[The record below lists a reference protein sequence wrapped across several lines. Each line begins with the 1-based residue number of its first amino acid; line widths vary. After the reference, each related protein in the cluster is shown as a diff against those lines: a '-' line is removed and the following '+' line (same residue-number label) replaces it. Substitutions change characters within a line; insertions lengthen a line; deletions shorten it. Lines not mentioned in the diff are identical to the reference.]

1 VRSGHDKLYVSLSGQ
16 WGVERL
22 ASVDRSKGV
31 DGKLDPSI
39 RQRGVDGGLLQTRAL
54 DAQLVSSSLRLIA
67 TQPVNQALEELLRKL
82 QMQQQ
87 QQQRQQEDSTSTGQV
102 GLPPPQQRHDRQQH
116 PGRTSAPL
124 SLASLWAITV
134 AATDELYSIAEKL
147 HPKLETG
154 IRGLCE
160 EAKIECKLEFAPLKD
175 PVRVFEKALDDY
187 WDRFA
192 DSVPAT
198 ACVSDIVRCRFLCP
212 SLEACANVAQVL
224 IEGAPAWLELIRV
237 KNKFREL
244 DSAHFRNMLFN
255 FRVHFCGGCGALR
268 DSAVLEHGCSC
279 DNKDQQER
287 QQGGEGGGCRLT
299 SHIFEIQVH
308 HEQILGL
315 SEKMHSHMYYEF
327 FRTKNDT
334 IKPEELDFMIDNQLQ
349 FFAEIR
355 SSPVLLSLLIL
366 ILDVGDYCQFPSSVY
381 QLYEMAIK
389 ASIKRFVEERPHLL
403 DNSSSSATK
412 DMKAE
417 VLRVVQKIGHRNH
430 VAQRRAFEHLA
441 PTDPDYGL
449 WNEICATGIYGT
461 ATTTVLSFVKVIAR
475 MELYQFSHLSFQE
488 FLYVR
493 EAKHL
498 ESKNIEGDFPPSMM
512 LDFHSMVKDGWNYNA
527 LRIGVSHA
535 ELNNAMLLNG
545 HDGDMSSNS
554 QKAKKKK
561 ARFEW
566 RDIRGENVELCQ
578 QLLRVNSTVQELV
591 LDNGQLTALPQV
603 NNQVECLS
611 VRANP
616 LLAFHSPMSSGL
628 VGCKLKTL
636 ELTGSLAGGVEH
648 MVDALRGN
656 SNLQFLHLADNGN
669 SIKDASVVA
678 SLFASNPALV
688 AITLPLSSLEAATT
702 LCEVARAVQ
711 NNSSPGSMTVLVM
724 SRAVV
729 PSDAL
734 EAMRVDPKLHMWDYA
749 QNAISSSLYQAQ
761 EVKIN
766 DALASYVEALP
777 LSGDLICVAPTLES
791 RDREIQK
798 SEGPI
803 TFISAVFAADEFAMI
818 SLTAAACNN
827 LDLRGFRVGV
837 KSLPQLMLY
846 ARNFSAMTLKL
857 ADTSALECLVALV
870 ITHPAARKLAITAVC
885 PAEHFDPG
893 FLDEYRID
901 SVGLFSFEEYRLRE
915 AAKLWGVTI
924 QEEEEEGMKKPPMFT
939 FKHIA
944 PLMIAAIVA
953 APFWITLAGHVV
965 FGKHKWLVKDNLR
978 INQSVYGTR
987 PFNLWNLLTF
997 SWIQFGF
1004 AWLPINDTSVRIHVY
1019 VILLV
1024 LVLLHN
1030 LGENEVIPRERRL
1043 SASVFTWFELSSYFV
1058 HLVTICQL
1066 LLLMF
1071 FFAFTSQGFEAVF
1084 TIFLMR
1090 VPTNIWPVAT
1100 SAVALF
1106 GAIPVILREIRVFKA
1121 PEVFYLFR
1129 EISEIPIIF
1138 NVLEH
1143 GREGLEQERAICF
1156 MALFA
1161 C

>member
-1 VRSGHDKLYVSLSGQ
+1 VRSGHDKLYGSLSGQ

-39 RQRGVDGGLLQTRAL
+39 RQRGVNGGLLQTRAL
-54 DAQLVSSSLRLIA
+54 DAPLVSSSLRRIA
-67 TQPVNQALEELLRKL
+67 TQPVNQALEELLSKL
-82 QMQQQ
+82 QMQQLRQ
-87 QQQRQQEDSTSTGQV
+87 QQQV
-102 GLPPPQQRHDRQQH
+102 GLPLQQHHDRQH
-116 PGRTSAPL
+116 PGRTSTPL
-124 SLASLWAITV
+124 SLASLWAITA

-160 EAKIECKLEFAPLKD
+160 EANIECKLQFAPLKD
-175 PVRVFEKALDDY
+175 PVRVLEKALDDY

-192 DSVPAT
+192 EEEGEDSVPAT
-198 ACVSDIVRCRFLCP
+198 ACVTDIVRCRFLCP

-244 DSAHFRNMLFN
+244 DSAHFRNVLFN
-255 FRVHFCGGCGALR
+255 FRVHFCGGCGDLR
-268 DSAVLEHGCSC
+268 DSAVLLEHDCSC
-279 DNKDQQER
+279 KNNNNNDQQEEEEMC
-287 QQGGEGGGCRLT
+287 GGPPRHTQGGGCRHLT

-308 HEQILGL
+308 HEQILDL
-315 SEKMHSHMYYEF
+315 SENMHSHVYYEF

-366 ILDVGDYCQFPSSVY
+366 ILDVGADFQLPNSVY
-381 QLYEMAIK
+381 QLYEMAIQ
-389 ASIKRFVEERPHLL
+389 ASIKRFVEERSHLL
-403 DNSSSSATK
+403 DNNSSVTK

-461 ATTTVLSFVKVIAR
+461 ATTTVLSFVKVIAQ

-498 ESKNIEGDFPPSMM
+498 ESKENEEGNSIPIPSMIQRLFLLM
-512 LDFHSMVKDGWNYNA
+512 QRRREKRKLLDFHSMVKDGWNYNA

-535 ELNNAMLLNG
+535 ELNSSMLLNG
-545 HDGDMSSNS
+545 HEDDMSSKS
-554 QKAKKKK
+554 QTQKAKEKK

-566 RDIRGENVELCQ
+566 RGIRGENAELCQ
-578 QLLRVNSTVQELV
+578 QLLKVNKTVQELV
-591 LDNGQLTALPQV
+591 LDNGQLTALPRV

-702 LCEVARAVQ
+702 TLCEVARAVQ
-711 NNSSPGSMTVLVM
+711 HNSSSGSRMTVLVM

-734 EAMRVDPKLHMWDYA
+734 EAMRADPKLHMWDYA
-749 QNAISSSLYQAQ
+749 CRNPNTFSSPCQVQ
-761 EVKIN
+761 EDQIN
-766 DALASYVEALP
+766 DTLASYVEALP
-777 LSGDLICVAPTLES
+777 LSGDLICVAPAPLQIG
-791 RDREIQK
+791 DRENE
-798 SEGPI
+798 SPI
-803 TFISAVFAADEFAMI
+803 TFISAVFAANEFAMI
-818 SLTAAACNN
+818 SLTAASNVLLSCNN

-893 FLDEYRID
+893 FLDEYRMD
-901 SVGLFSFEEYRLRE
+901 SVGLFSF
-915 AAKLWGVTI
+915 
-924 QEEEEEGMKKPPMFT
+924 
-939 FKHIA
+939 
-944 PLMIAAIVA
+944 
-953 APFWITLAGHVV
+953 
-965 FGKHKWLVKDNLR
+965 
-978 INQSVYGTR
+978 
-987 PFNLWNLLTF
+987 
-997 SWIQFGF
+997 
-1004 AWLPINDTSVRIHVY
+1004 
-1019 VILLV
+1019 
-1024 LVLLHN
+1024 
-1030 LGENEVIPRERRL
+1030 
-1043 SASVFTWFELSSYFV
+1043 
-1058 HLVTICQL
+1058 
-1066 LLLMF
+1066 
-1071 FFAFTSQGFEAVF
+1071 
-1084 TIFLMR
+1084 
-1090 VPTNIWPVAT
+1090 
-1100 SAVALF
+1100 
-1106 GAIPVILREIRVFKA
+1106 
-1121 PEVFYLFR
+1121 
-1129 EISEIPIIF
+1129 
-1138 NVLEH
+1138 
-1143 GREGLEQERAICF
+1143 
-1156 MALFA
+1156 
-1161 C
+1161 